1 MRSRIAVTRLFI
13 SYIFFLCGLSFAC
26 PVALMADQTVRF
38 LPVTGNDNQTVL
50 EVVLFEHDAKLGAMS
65 YGILKTD
72 IKGTPLLNL
81 SNGASI
87 VMTMDE
93 AGELQLNYV
102 FLEGR
107 NVVQVMLQ
115 GIRPANRQSVH
126 VREGDG
132 GGVHVGWL
140 ESDRKTL
147 GYAYV
152 DGITRECCQVSARY
166 VFKEPLQLPPPF
178 YLTPHVLVGRQQ
190 VVVLSMKRSS
200 SNPVAN
206 IEVFQLEKGRS
217 MSDTIAAGGGSP
229 KVGDDFLREERPTDI
244 GGKRLRLISSGIEV
258 GTPLQPQGDH
268 AWYGGTYLSLGYH
281 ISDGSAALELRRVAV
296 VLGESATDL
305 YHDVRSV
312 ASNVSLLSN
321 LTAPINSY
329 QGAMGRGGLA
339 WLEARSGHKVFL
351 TLFRDTT
358 FDVSHALNADV
369 AGSIAVRG
377 GGRGTLYWIDQGPK
391 FLPIVFILASNQE
404 LYQVDLEDPEEFSVM
419 PARHPVQN
427 AVIWTG
433 MTTNEEYGIAVVATL
448 DSRGAVSELFNLKR
462 HWRGTER
469 EYVWE
474 PVQERQRL

>member
-1 MRSRIAVTRLFI
+1 
-13 SYIFFLCGLSFAC
+13 
-26 PVALMADQTVRF
+26 MADQTVRF

-65 YGILKTD
+65 YAILTTD

-87 VMTMDE
+87 VMTMNE

-115 GIRPANRQSVH
+115 DIRPANRQSVH

-132 GGVHVGWL
+132 GGVHIGWL
-140 ESDRKTL
+140 EGDRKTL

-190 VVVLSMKRSS
+190 VVVLSMKRAS
-200 SNPVAN
+200 SNPVVN
-206 IEVFQLEKGRS
+206 IDVFRVEKGRS
-217 MSDTIAAGGGSP
+217 MSDTIGVGGGNA
-229 KVGDDFLREERPTDI
+229 KVGDDVLRDEKPTDI

-281 ISDGSAALELRRVAV
+281 VPDESTALELRRVAV
-296 VLGESATDL
+296 ILGESATDL
-305 YHDVRSV
+305 YHDVRSI

-321 LTAPINSY
+321 LTPPINSY

-339 WLEARSGHKVFL
+339 WLEARPGHKVFL

-358 FDVSHALNADV
+358 LDVSHALNADV
-369 AGSIAVRG
+369 AGSIAVSG
-377 GGRGTLYWIDQGPK
+377 GGRGTLYWIDQGPQ
-391 FLPIVFILASNQE
+391 FLPIVFVLASNQE
-404 LYQVDLEDPEEFSVM
+404 LYQFDLEDPEEFSVM
-419 PARHPVQN
+419 PARNPVRN

-433 MTTNEEYGIAVVATL
+433 ITANEEYGIAVVATL

-462 HWRGTER
+462 NWRGMEL

-474 PVQERQRL
+474 PVQER

>member
-1 MRSRIAVTRLFI
+1 MKARLAVIKLFI
-13 SYIFFLCGLSFAC
+13 NHIVFLYGLGVAFS
-26 PVALMADQTVRF
+26 VALMADQTVRF
-38 LPVTGNDNQTVL
+38 LPVTGSDNQTFL
-50 EVVLFEHDAKLGAMS
+50 EVVLFEYDVNVGAMS
-65 YGILKTD
+65 YQILTTD
-72 IKGTPLLNL
+72 IKGAPLLNL
-81 SNGASI
+81 STGASI
-87 VMTMDE
+87 VMTMNE
-93 AGELQLNYV
+93 AGEPQINYV

-107 NVVQVMLQ
+107 NVMQVMLQ

-132 GGVHVGWL
+132 GGVHIGWL
-140 ESDRKTL
+140 EGDRKTL
-147 GYAYV
+147 GYAYF
-152 DGITRECCQVSARY
+152 DGTARECCQVSARY
-166 VFKEPLQLPPPF
+166 IFKNPRQLPPPF

-190 VVVLSMKRSS
+190 VVVLSMKQAS

-206 IEVFQLEKGRS
+206 IQVFRVERGQSISG
-217 MSDTIAAGGGSP
+217 TVGAGDGTV
-229 KVGDDFLREERPTDI
+229 KKGDDVLRGKKPTDI

-281 ISDGSAALELRRVAV
+281 VPDGSAALELRRVAV
-296 VLGESATDL
+296 VLGESAADL
-305 YHDVRSV
+305 YHDVKSV

-339 WLEARSGHKVFL
+339 WLEARPGHKVFL

-358 FDVSHALNADV
+358 LDVSHALNADV
-369 AGSIAVRG
+369 AGSITVSG

-391 FLPIVFILASNQE
+391 FLPIVFVLASNQE

-419 PARHPVQN
+419 PARNPVQK

-433 MTTNEEYGIAVVATL
+433 MTANEEYGIAVVASL
-448 DSRGAVSELFNLKR
+448 DGRGAVSELFNLKR
-462 HWRGTER
+462 RWRGMEL

-474 PVQERQRL
+474 PVQERERL